1 MANVKVSIVNN
12 YTLKLEEDAKKNDLI
27 DLRSIDSIDTSIIIE
42 KIKSKQDQVYLEK
55 LEDVKKQL
63 SSQHQLEINE
73 AIFEYENKV
82 TKLEEQLKQKE
93 ESIKQQLTIIHNNE
107 VNKLN
112 NEITKLQN
120 LIEKNKQ
127 EQLLTTKEE
136 VLKYENKIT
145 KLEEQ
150 LKQKEEIVKQ
160 QLTIQYNNEINNLK
174 ASIEKIKQ
182 ENEIKYLQKINEM
195 NTEKQKLESEL
206 QNFAKDLQ
214 LKLINQEKELKE
226 HFEEIIRKQESQI
239 EKLTYERASLNVKT
253 QGENLEKWCDN
264 EFNAHNLIQNNNI
277 VWEKANEV
285 IKGSKPDFIYKVYAT
300 EEKLESQLLASAVL
314 EMKAEDPTST
324 NRQTNKSHLAKLDR
338 DRNNRNLEYAILV
351 SELEWDTSND
361 VPIKKVLEYEK
372 MFIVRPQFFMTLLSI
387 ITAFGLKYKDILL
400 AKEEEKLAFKD
411 ITDILEEFE
420 QMKAEILDNSIRH
433 INTQL
438 EEIMNQSNNISKAND
453 KIQKATKLIL
463 ETHLQTVINKINNFN
478 ISSIVRK
485 IEKQ

>member
-1 MANVKVSIVNN
+1 
-12 YTLKLEEDAKKNDLI
+12 
-27 DLRSIDSIDTSIIIE
+27 
-42 KIKSKQDQVYLEK
+42 
-55 LEDVKKQL
+55 
-63 SSQHQLEINE
+63 
-73 AIFEYENKV
+73 
-82 TKLEEQLKQKE
+82 
-93 ESIKQQLTIIHNNE
+93 
-107 VNKLN
+107 
-112 NEITKLQN
+112 
-120 LIEKNKQ
+120 
-127 EQLLTTKEE
+127 
-136 VLKYENKIT
+136 
-145 KLEEQ
+145 
-150 LKQKEEIVKQ
+150 
-160 QLTIQYNNEINNLK
+160 
-174 ASIEKIKQ
+174 
-182 ENEIKYLQKINEM
+182 M